1 MRTFQPIQLRRFTV
15 QIRDNRTGETRQDAI
30 TLSKVQLHAAQLC
43 GQSSR
48 EVIDRLYAR
57 EGYTVLGVIG
67 RAEKRE
73 IPLDLE
79 GVFNEI
85 EV

>member
-1 MRTFQPIQLRRFTV
+1 MRTYQPIQLRRFTV
-15 QIRDNRTGETRQDAI
+15 QIRDNRTGDVWQDCI
-30 TLSKVQLHAAQLC
+30 VISKVQLHAAQLC

-48 EVIDRLYAR
+48 ELIDRIYAR

-79 GVFNEI
+79 GVFNEVMI
-85 EV
+85 